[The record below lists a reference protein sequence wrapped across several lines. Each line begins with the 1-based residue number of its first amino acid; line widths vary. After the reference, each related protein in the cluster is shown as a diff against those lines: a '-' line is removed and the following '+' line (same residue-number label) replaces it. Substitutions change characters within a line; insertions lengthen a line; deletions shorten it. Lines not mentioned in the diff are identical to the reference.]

1 MSVVNAASKSNS
13 CTYYGKGYHT
23 EENCYKKHGY
33 HPNFSS
39 NREGRGGRG
48 SGRGNF
54 VRRSNN
60 NGKVCTYYGING
72 HTIEKCYRKHGYPPG
87 HKLYKT

>member
-39 NREGRGGRG
+39 NREGAGGWKRGGEIEVEG
-48 SGRGNF
+48 WGGMGRVQQKGEREKEF
-54 VRRSNN
+54 DKKWWHHSN
-60 NGKVCTYYGING
+60 
-72 HTIEKCYRKHGYPPG
+72 
-87 HKLYKT
+87 